1 VVEISEKTLVAG
13 IVMLKKSSSYILL
26 VDDVPSNIMLL
37 EKILQDAGYTTASAS
52 SGKEALAMAEKSKPA
67 LVLLDVMMP
76 DMDGFE
82 VCQKMRT
89 TKDLQTIP
97 VIFLTALDDE
107 ESRIKGLQMMGD
119 DYLTKPI
126 HMELLLAKV
135 ASTLRLHRIR
145 EQAAEVE
152 SRQQLQAQVKRQ
164 MDTAWKINQSLAEKF
179 HLFVPEQLLQ
189 RIAPKGVDSI
199 QLGSAREEEISVLIC
214 DIRGFTAITESQL
227 PSQTLAWLN
236 VFFTSM
242 HQAIEHNQGFIDKF
256 MGDALMAVFEEK
268 SCHASDAANAAVMMQ
283 QQLAQFNQ
291 QRGLYNLQQPL
302 RVGIGIHTGNAVMGT
317 VGSSLRM
324 EPTVIGDVVNTAS
337 RLEELTKLYQCN
349 TIASEATINRLLG
362 IDSDNITVENR
373 FMYRWLDCVIPNGKH
388 HSVNL
393 YELLG
398 NSDYAIENKKIN
410 TQPTYELGVN
420 AWQCKDYQT
429 ASQYFQQVV
438 HCDREDAIAA
448 YHLRRCQQQLG
459 FPLPRDMEV

>member
-1 VVEISEKTLVAG
+1 
-13 IVMLKKSSSYILL
+13 
-26 VDDVPSNIMLL
+26 MLL
-37 EKILQDAGYTTASAS
+37 EKILQDAGYTTVSAS
-52 SGKEALAMAEKSKPA
+52 SGEAALAIAEKSKPA
-67 LVLLDVMMP
+67 LVLLDIMMP

-82 VCQKMRT
+82 VCRRMRS
-89 TKDLQTIP
+89 TKNLQTIP

-152 SRQQLQAQVKRQ
+152 SRQQLQNQIKRQ
-164 MDTAWKINQSLAEKF
+164 MDTAWKINQSLADKF

-227 PSQTLAWLN
+227 PSQTLTWLN

-242 HQAIEHNQGFIDKF
+242 HQAIEQNQGFIDKF
-256 MGDALMAVFEEK
+256 MGDALMAVFEGK
-268 SCHASDAANAAVMMQ
+268 SHHAIHAANAAVMMQ
-283 QQLAQFNQ
+283 RQLAQFNQ
-291 QRGLYNLQQPL
+291 QRSLYNLQQPL

-317 VGSSLRM
+317 VGSAMRM

-349 TIASEATINRLLG
+349 TIASEATTNRFFE
-362 IDSDNITVENR
+362 SST

-393 YELLG
+393 YEILG
-398 NSDYAIENKKIN
+398 TCEYPIETNKLN
-410 TQPTYELGVN
+410 TQDSYERGVN
-420 AWQCKDYQT
+420 AWQNKNYQR
-429 ASQYFQQVV
+429 AAHYFQQVV
-438 HCDREDAIAA
+438 NRDREDAIAA

-459 FPLPRDMEV
+459 FPVPTDLEV